1 MQEFTLKELQ
11 LIQSAFRNWR
21 LLTGG
26 IGDWSKADRLE
37 KKLER
42 KARLLTKRAVDGA
55 TGAAQKGVLRKN
67 RSGKRAGVA

>member
-21 LLTGG
+21 LLMGG
-26 IGDWSKADRLE
+26 IGDWSKIDRLE

-42 KARLLTKRAVDGA
+42 KARLLTKRALDKSQPSPLKA
-55 TGAAQKGVLRKN
+55 KLRVALASNAN
-67 RSGKRAGVA
+67 R